1 MPCYETEAEYEQEM
15 RAVAQALAAEQACR
29 TSGQPCTCTP
39 FTHDPDK
46 QARGLHHRDKNTGM
60 LRSTLRQVLLDGC
73 RWCGAARYGHG
84 GGYGPTRHGYEQ
96 PTDAQTRARAAAGLV
111 RSFDPTD
118 RLPATPE
125 PSCRCDAGDPDAE
138 PCDSDDCLITFNMEV
153 GFPG

>member
-1 MPCYETEAEYEQEM
+1 MPCYETDAEYEREM
-15 RAVAQALAAEQACR
+15 HAVAQAQAAERACR
-29 TSGQPCTCTP
+29 ASGQPCTCAP

-46 QARGLHHRDKNTGM
+46 RARGLHYRDEATGM
-60 LRSTLRQVLLDGC
+60 LRSAIRQVLLDGC

-84 GGYGPTRHGYEQ
+84 GGYGPLRHGYEQ

-118 RLPATPE
+118 RLPAQAEQT
-125 PSCRCDAGDPDAE
+125 CGCDTGDPDAE
-138 PCDSDDCLITFNMEV
+138 PCDADDCLIDFYREV